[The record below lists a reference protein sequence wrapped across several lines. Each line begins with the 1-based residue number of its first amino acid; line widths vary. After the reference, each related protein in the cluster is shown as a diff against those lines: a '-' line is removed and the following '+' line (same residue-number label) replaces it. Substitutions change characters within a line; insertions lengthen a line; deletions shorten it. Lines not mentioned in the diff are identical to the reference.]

1 MKRVIR
7 NPEGSSLYDKNTGI
21 TIRLDHDESK
31 MFLKDYEQAKDFECP
46 EVVHAEVTARCNLD
60 CSYCYVPKQDRELG
74 FEEWKKVIKDLS
86 DFGVFQLTLGGGE
99 PLLRKDIIQLATY
112 ADDCGLNVTV
122 TTNGMLLDDFSKEE
136 LGIFRQINISYHRSA
151 LDRGFEMK
159 KALDCLVEADIP
171 AGINLVLSKDYLPH
185 LSAVSELAREYNA
198 LLLLLSYKPVS
209 GDYENLIDLED
220 IREYAHSLAEE
231 GMTVGIDSLTCG
243 DCEMNE
249 KLCTISSSGEAYPC
263 SFVRNSM
270 GNLVSRDIQTIWK
283 NRGEKAECPY
293 SALPPGRFNDLYH
306 AKSHFQFRN

>member
-1 MKRVIR
+1 MKRVIC

-31 MFLKDYEQAKDFECP
+31 MFLKDYEPIDDFECM
-46 EVVHAEVTARCNLD
+46 EVIHAEVTSRCNLD

-74 FEEWKKVIKDLS
+74 FEEWKKVIKDIS

-99 PLLRKDIIQLATY
+99 PFLRKDIIQLATY

-136 LGIFRQINISYHRSA
+136 LGIFRQINVSYHRSA
-151 LDRGFEMK
+151 LTRGFKLE
-159 KALDCLVEADIP
+159 KALGCLEEANIQ
-171 AGINLVLSKDYLPH
+171 AGVNLVLSKDYLPH
-185 LSAVSELAREYNA
+185 LSVVSELAREYNA

-209 GDYENLIDLED
+209 GDYENLIGLEK
-220 IREYAHSLAEE
+220 IREYANSFAEE

-249 KLCTISSSGEAYPC
+249 KLCTISSSGEVYPC
-263 SFVRNSM
+263 SFVRKSM
-270 GNLVSRDIQTIWK
+270 GNLMSRDIEAIWK
-283 NRGEKAECPY
+283 NRAEKAGCPY
-293 SALPPGRFNDLYH
+293 SAPPPD
-306 AKSHFQFRN
+306 